1 MTNDTV
7 IKFENV
13 RKSYPY
19 YHSITGGIKNFL
31 FNLPTAVKDLRS
43 KSFTALDGISF
54 EIKRGECVGIVGRNG
69 AGKSTTLGLIAR
81 VLKPN
86 SGSVEIKGRISPLLE
101 LGGGFHPDLSGLEN
115 MKLNGVLM
123 GLSRATIAAKLS
135 DIIEFSELGEFIHQ
149 PIRTYSSGMVARLG
163 FSIVAHLDPEIL
175 LIDET
180 LAVGDAKFQK
190 KCIEKIEEFKKKNIT
205 IILVSHSSSNV
216 LKICDR
222 AIWIDKHKIKMDG
235 PAKEVVE
242 EYTKQ

>member
-1 MTNDTV
+1 MNSEYV

-13 RKSYPY
+13 IKTYPY

-54 EIKRGECVGIVGRNG
+54 QIKKGECVGIVGRNG
-69 AGKSTTLGLIAR
+69 AGKSTTLGLIAK

-86 SGSVEIKGRISPLLE
+86 AGSVEVNGRISPLLE

-123 GLSRATIAAKLS
+123 GLSRKMIKDKLPE
-135 DIIEFSELGEFIHQ
+135 IIEFSELGEFIHQ

-163 FSIVAHLDPEIL
+163 FAIVAHLDPEIL

-190 KCIEKIEEFKKKNIT
+190 KCIDKIEEFKKKNIT
-205 IILVSHSSSNV
+205 IILVSHSSGNV
-216 LKICDR
+216 MKICDR
-222 AIWIDKHKIKMDG
+222 AIWIEKHKIKMDG
-235 PAKEVVE
+235 PVKEVVE
-242 EYTKQ
+242 TYNKQ